1 MEALEITDVLN
12 ENVLRYRLKG
22 GASYIRDK
30 RIKTFYPSSVS
41 TYSSNSNSV
50 IRFNLTGGA
59 NEWINLRSLLIGFTI
74 LNGENDG
81 TKQLRPAYK
90 PSSFFQRMRVM
101 VGSNVIAEIP
111 DLNRYEA
118 MMDIL
123 QDDGSRNYTDNL
135 GFGETFYNEGNR
147 FLTYRQL
154 ATNPGAD
161 HIANITEQA
170 TPDNFGG
177 FLNKKTVY
185 YRPSCPFFN
194 VSNFIPLSYCP
205 IVIELTLVSDPL
217 EPIVVSNLG
226 DFTVTNTSTT
236 WSIEQPLITA
246 DVHRLDDGLF
256 AEYAEILEK
265 QSLPITFN
273 SVSVQTQTISRT
285 TDIFT
290 TIVRNVSK
298 ADNIF
303 ISFYSIFGYKGGFGE
318 VLKPHNQLYHPL
330 SWQSGVSTRQQYYE
344 DLDLSF
350 QLSIGNNVIPEMPTL
365 GINDNY
371 KHLQETRNNHVS
383 IKPHMYRTNSFLA
396 GFNLKKLNS
405 ANYTGLNLK
414 NNSSMVVRVKPLN
427 GTKLYTEDNGTDT
440 GLMPDKMYIV
450 IEHECILEIKAQSV
464 IFYD

>member
-59 NEWINLRSLLIGFTI
+59 NEWINLRSLLIGFTLI
-74 LNGENDG
+74 NGDNDG

-101 VGSNVIAEIP
+101 AGSNVIAEIP

-135 GFGETFYNEGNR
+135 GFGETFYNEGNS
-147 FLTYRQL
+147 FLTYTQL
-154 ATNPGAD
+154 ATNPGSNTVQNV
-161 HIANITEQA
+161 IEQT
-170 TPDNFGG
+170 TPNNYAG

-217 EPIVVSNLG
+217 N
-226 DFTVTNTSTT
+226 
-236 WSIEQPLITA
+236 
-246 DVHRLDDGLF
+246 
-256 AEYAEILEK
+256 
-265 QSLPITFN
+265 
-273 SVSVQTQTISRT
+273 
-285 TDIFT
+285 
-290 TIVRNVSK
+290 
-298 ADNIF
+298 
-303 ISFYSIFGYKGGFGE
+303 
-318 VLKPHNQLYHPL
+318 
-330 SWQSGVSTRQQYYE
+330 
-344 DLDLSF
+344 
-350 QLSIGNNVIPEMPTL
+350 
-365 GINDNY
+365 
-371 KHLQETRNNHVS
+371 
-383 IKPHMYRTNSFLA
+383 
-396 GFNLKKLNS
+396 
-405 ANYTGLNLK
+405 
-414 NNSSMVVRVKPLN
+414 
-427 GTKLYTEDNGTDT
+427 
-440 GLMPDKMYIV
+440 
-450 IEHECILEIKAQSV
+450 C
-464 IFYD
+464 

>member
-12 ENVLRYRLKG
+12 ENVLRYRRKG

-59 NEWINLRSLLIGFTI
+59 NEWINLRSLLIGFTVV
-74 LNGENDG
+74 NGENDG

-101 VGSNVIAEIP
+101 AGSNVVAEIP
-111 DLNRYEA
+111 DLNRYDA
-118 MMDIL
+118 MMDIVN
-123 QDDGSRNYTDNL
+123 DDGGRNYTDNL

-147 FLTYRQL
+147 FLTYN
-154 ATNPGAD
+154 ATTTTGTAVRVNEHANPL
-161 HIANITEQA
+161 
-170 TPDNFGG
+170 NFGG
-177 FLNKKTVY
+177 FKNKKTVY

-205 IVIELTLVSDPL
+205 IVIELTLVNDPL
-217 EPIVVSNLG
+217 EPIVRPTIG
-226 DFTVTNTSTT
+226 DFTTTNTSAT
-236 WSIEQPLITA
+236 WSIEAPLITA

-256 AEYAEILEK
+256 AEYAVILEK

-273 SVSVQTQTISRT
+273 SVSVQTQTTSPT

-303 ISFYSIFGYKGGFGE
+303 ISFYALRAYQGGFGE
-318 VLKPHNQLYHPL
+318 VLRPHNLLYHPL
-330 SWQSGVSTRQQYYE
+330 GWETSTHITQEYHR
-344 DLDLSF
+344 DLDLQF
-350 QLSIGNNVIPEMPTL
+350 QLSIGNMVIPEMPTS
-365 GINDNY
+365 GIADNY

-396 GFNLKKLNS
+396 GFC
-405 ANYTGLNLK
+405 LK
-414 NNSSMVVRVKPLN
+414 N
-427 GTKLYTEDNGTDT
+427 
-440 GLMPDKMYIV
+440 
-450 IEHECILEIKAQSV
+450 
-464 IFYD
+464 

>member
-59 NEWINLRSLLIGFTI
+59 NEWINLRSLLIGFTLI
-74 LNGENDG
+74 NGDNDG

-101 VGSNVIAEIP
+101 AGSNVIAEIP

-135 GFGETFYNEGNR
+135 GFGETFYNEGHR
-147 FLTYRQL
+147 FLTYEQPNVL
-154 ATNPGAD
+154 PGSASTTNVSEKV
-161 HIANITEQA
+161 TEN
-170 TPDNFGG
+170 NFGG
-177 FLNKKTVY
+177 FTNKKTVY
-185 YRPSCPFFN
+185 YRPSC
-194 VSNFIPLSYCP
+194 PLSYCP

-217 EPIVVSNLG
+217 EPIVEHNGFGINSI
-226 DFTVTNTSTT
+226 TNSLIWT
-236 WSIEQPLITA
+236 IEQPLITA

-273 SVSVQTQTISRT
+273 SVSVQTQTTSRT

-303 ISFYSIFGYKGGFGE
+303 ISFYSNPGYKGGFHE
-318 VLKPHNQLYHPL
+318 VLKPHNLLYHPL
-330 SWQSGVSTRQQYYE
+330 SYEPWVSIKQQYYE

-350 QLSIGNNVIPEMPTL
+350 QLSIGNTVIPEMPTM
-365 GINDNY
+365 GITDNY

-405 ANYTGLNLK
+405 ANYTDLNLK
-414 NNSSMVVRVKPLN
+414 NNSSMVVRCKPLN
-427 GTKLYTEDNGTDT
+427 GTKLYTEDTGAGI
-440 GLMPDKMYIV
+440 GLMPEKMYIV

>member
-59 NEWINLRSLLIGFTI
+59 NEWINLRSLLIGFTLI
-74 LNGENDG
+74 NGDNDG
-81 TKQLRPAYK
+81 TKELRPAYK

-118 MMDIL
+118 MMDII
-123 QDDGSRNYTDNL
+123 QDDGMRNYTDNL

-147 FLTYRQL
+147 FLTYDGSEAGRAL
-154 ATNPGAD
+154 VIEEAVASNCM
-161 HIANITEQA
+161 
-170 TPDNFGG
+170 G
-177 FLNKKTVY
+177 FKKKSTVY

-194 VSNFIPLSYCP
+194 VSNFIPLSYAP

-217 EPIVVSNLG
+217 EPIVDLNTIGLNNT
-226 DFTVTNTSTT
+226 FTTANTSQIWT
-236 WSIEQPLITA
+236 IEQPIITA
-246 DVHRLDDGLF
+246 DIHRLDDGLF

-273 SVSVQTQTISRT
+273 SVSVQTQTLNQS

-298 ADNIF
+298 ADNLF
-303 ISFYSIFGYKGGFGE
+303 ISFYSDKGYKGNFKGL
-318 VLKPHNQLYHPL
+318 LKQHNLLYHPISYDAL
-330 SWQSGVSTRQQYYE
+330 HVIGQNYRE

-350 QLSIGNNVIPEMPTL
+350 QLSIGNTVIPEMPTM
-365 GINDNY
+365 GVMDNY

-383 IKPHMYRTNSFLA
+383 IKPHMYKTNSFLA

-414 NNSSMVVRVKPLN
+414 NNSNMVVRVKPLY
-427 GTKLYTEDNGTDT
+427 GTDLYTTNS
-440 GLMPDKMYIV
+440 GLMPQKMYIV

>member
-59 NEWINLRSLLIGFTI
+59 NEWINLRSLLIGFTLI
-74 LNGENDG
+74 NGDNDG

-101 VGSNVIAEIP
+101 AGSNVIAEIP

-135 GFGETFYNEGNR
+135 GFGESFYNEGNR
-147 FLTYRQL
+147 FLSYTDL
-154 ATNPGAD
+154 ATNPASNT
-161 HIANITEQA
+161 IMNVVEQA
-170 TPDNFGG
+170 RPENYGG
-177 FLNKKTVY
+177 FTNKKTVY
-185 YRPSCPFFN
+185 YRPSCLFFN

-217 EPIVVSNLG
+217 EPLVNQSAE
-226 DFTVTNTSTT
+226 FTTTNTSFL
-236 WSIEQPLITA
+236 WSVEQPLITA
-246 DVHRLDDGLF
+246 DIHRLDDGLF

-273 SVSVQTQTISRT
+273 SVSVQTQTISRS

-303 ISFYSIFGYKGGFGE
+303 ISFYSNFGYKGGFQE
-318 VLKPHNQLYHPL
+318 LLKPHNLLYHPL
-330 SWQSGVSTRQQYYE
+330 SWGSGVNTRQQYYE

-350 QLSIGNNVIPEMPTL
+350 QLSIGNTVIPEMPTL
-365 GINDNY
+365 GVADNY

-414 NNSSMVVRVKPLN
+414 NNSSMVVRVRPLN

>member
-59 NEWINLRSLLIGFTI
+59 NEWINLRSLLMGFTVV
-74 LNGENDG
+74 NADNNG
-81 TKQLRPAYK
+81 TKVLRPAYK

-101 VGSNVIAEIP
+101 AGSNVIAEIP

-123 QDDGSRNYTDNL
+123 QDDGARNYSDNL
-135 GFGETFYNEGNR
+135 GFGETFYNEGHR
-147 FLTYRQL
+147 FLTYTQK
-154 ATNPGAD
+154 ATNPGSD
-161 HIANITEQA
+161 TVTKVVEQA
-170 TPDNFGG
+170 TTSNFGG
-177 FLNKKTVY
+177 FKNKKTVY
-185 YRPSCPFFN
+185 YKPSCPFFN

-205 IVIELTLVSDPL
+205 IVIELTLVSDATEPL
-217 EPIVVSNLG
+217 VNQSAE
-226 DFTVTNTSTT
+226 FTTTNTSFL
-236 WSIEQPLITA
+236 WNIEAPIITA

-273 SVSVQTQTISRT
+273 SVSIQTQTTSKT

-303 ISFYSIFGYKGGFGE
+303 ISFYSPHGYAGGFGE
-318 VLKPHNQLYHPL
+318 VLKPHNLLYHPL
-330 SWQSGVSTRQQYYE
+330 AFETSVSTAQNYFE
-344 DLDLSF
+344 DLDLQF
-350 QLSIGNNVIPEMPTL
+350 QLSIGNTVIPEMPTL
-365 GINDNY
+365 GITDNY

-383 IKPHMYRTNSFLA
+383 IKPQMYRTNSFLA

-414 NNSSMVVRVKPLN
+414 NNSNMVVRCKPIY
-427 GTKLYTEDNGTDT
+427 GTRLFTENNGTDT
-440 GLMPDKMYIV
+440 GLMPQKMYIV

-464 IFYD
+464 VFYD

>member
-50 IRFNLTGGA
+50 IRLNLTGGA
-59 NEWINLRSLLIGFTI
+59 NEWINLRSLLIGFTLI
-74 LNGENDG
+74 NGDNDG

-101 VGSNVIAEIP
+101 AGSNVIAEIP

-135 GFGETFYNEGNR
+135 GFGETFYNEENR
-147 FLTYRQL
+147 FLTYTQL
-154 ATNPGAD
+154 ATNPGSNTVQNV
-161 HIANITEQA
+161 IEQT
-170 TPDNFGG
+170 TPNNYAG

-217 EPIVVSNLG
+217 EPLVLQSG
-226 DFTVTNTSTT
+226 EFTTVNTSYL

-246 DVHRLDDGLF
+246 DIHRLDDGLF

-273 SVSVQTQTISRT
+273 SVSVQTQTISRN

-303 ISFYSIFGYKGGFGE
+303 ISFYSNFGYKGGFGE
-318 VLKPHNQLYHPL
+318 LLKPHNLLDHPL
-330 SWQSGVSTRQQYYE
+330 SYGSGVHTRQQYYE

-350 QLSIGNNVIPEMPTL
+350 QLSIGNTVIPEMPTM
-365 GINDNY
+365 GVAENY

-414 NNSSMVVRVKPLN
+414 NNSSMVVRVRPLN